1 MILSQTTTFYH
12 WKVQKKYPNCPQ
24 MITQTYYGFMACA
37 GVQLVPF
44 WLNRGKNYGNL
55 TNVSH
60 AIHRLTANW
69 LTSWLGDWG
78 EQQQSSRWTRRRAK
92 KCKYKKIKITRP
104 QTMAFFIVFSCLIMT
119 GVKAQTMGQTAH
131 ITDCSMC
138 FWHCHQVTVQLQHV
152 DGVLHSSV

>member
-12 WKVQKKYPNCPQ
+12 WKVKKK
-24 MITQTYYGFMACA
+24 TQSVHRWLHRLNMDSWP
-37 GVQLVPF
+37 VLVSNWYLF
-44 WLNRGKNYGNL
+44 LLNRVKNYGNL
-55 TNVSH
+55 TNVDH

-138 FWHCHQVTVQLQHV
+138 FWHCHQVTVQFQHV